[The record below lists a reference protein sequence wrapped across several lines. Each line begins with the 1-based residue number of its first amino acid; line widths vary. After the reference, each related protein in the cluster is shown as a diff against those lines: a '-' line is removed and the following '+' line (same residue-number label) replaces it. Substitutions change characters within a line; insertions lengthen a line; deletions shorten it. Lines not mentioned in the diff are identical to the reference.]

1 MNKVDSFVNALRE
14 YIKTISQPPM
24 AEITTKQ
31 AIIRHIIRTCNIS
44 KREKT
49 ENNND
54 ENVGVPNITCKKP

>member
-1 MNKVDSFVNALRE
+1 MNKDCFVNALLE

-31 AIIRHIIRTCNIS
+31 AIIRHIICTCNIS
-44 KREKT
+44 KRKKT

-54 ENVGVPNITCKKP
+54 ANVGVPNIAREKP